1 MKKIRHLASFVLSI
15 VILFSLV
22 ACSCENSSNSVDF
35 EKQESEDQEVD
46 EISGVTTHDQK
57 NKSNEESQS
66 NKDKKAIKSETSL
79 TEKSD
84 KTDDSLTKKSDAES
98 TDTKKEENKTSS
110 IISSTKTDIVKTTN
124 STVKSESSSSKS
136 TTTVNNAQSRTTT
149 ARTSG
154 ARTTTATTTAVTT
167 TATTQAPTTSPPTT
181 QPETIRVSL
190 SVECI
195 NAYNAGNEVAI
206 AVSNGGWILG
216 DTAYTLQN
224 GATVYDLIINSGLAV
239 GARSTGYG
247 QYIYSIQSLAEKAVN
262 GQGGWLYFVNGSSP
276 GYGVDS
282 YVLSPGDS
290 VQFSYT
296 LGGY

>member
-110 IISSTKTDIVKTTN
+110 TISSTKADTAKTTN
-124 STVKSESSSSKS
+124 STVKSESSGSKS
-136 TTTVNNAQSRTTT
+136 ATKVNNTQSRTTT
-149 ARTSG
+149 AKTTP
-154 ARTTTATTTAVTT
+154 ARTTTAATTA
-167 TATTQAPTTSPPTT
+167 ATTQTPTTSPPTT

-206 AVSNGGWILG
+206 AVSNGGWILR
-216 DTAYTLQN
+216 DTGYTLQN
-224 GATVYDLIINSGLAV
+224 GATVYDLIINSGLEV
-239 GARSTGYG
+239 GRKSTSYG

-282 YVLSPGDS
+282 YVLSPGDR
-290 VQFSYT
+290 VEFSYT

>member
-1 MKKIRHLASFVLSI
+1 MKKTQHLVGFFLSFI
-15 VILFSLV
+15 ILFSMF
-22 ACSCENSSNSVDF
+22 ACSCENSSDSVDF

-46 EISGVTTHDQK
+46 EISGVTNPDQK
-57 NKSNEESQS
+57 NKSKEESQS
-66 NKDKKAIKSETSL
+66 NKDKESVKSETSL

-84 KTDDSLTKKSDAES
+84 KTDDSLTKKSDAET

-110 IISSTKTDIVKTTN
+110 TISSTKTDTAKTTN
-124 STVKSESSSSKS
+124 STVKSESSYSKS
-136 TTTVNNAQSRTTT
+136 TTTVKNAQIRATT
-149 ARTSG
+149 AKTTA
-154 ARTTTATTTAVTT
+154 ARTTTAATTAATTTQT
-167 TATTQAPTTSPPTT
+167 PTTSPPTT

-206 AVSNGGWILG
+206 AVSNNGWILG

-239 GARSTGYG
+239 GARSTSYG